1 MDTPERGILRNMG
14 KNENRDEEAN
24 LAAVKEQDGLQ
35 SGDSS
40 GRDGKS
46 KANSYTQATSH
57 TT

>member
-1 MDTPERGILRNMG
+1 MG